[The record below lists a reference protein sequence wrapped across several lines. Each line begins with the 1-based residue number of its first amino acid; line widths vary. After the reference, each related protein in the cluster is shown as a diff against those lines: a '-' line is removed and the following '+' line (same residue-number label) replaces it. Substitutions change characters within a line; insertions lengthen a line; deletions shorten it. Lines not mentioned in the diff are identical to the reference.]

1 MLQPGHP
8 HPDPQQH
15 LEGLLSPAALP
26 LQQELLELF
35 DTAAV
40 CCVFEEQHELSLAL
54 VISIA
59 FCVHLQAIVCVGGVW
74 GVRCLVSPC
83 LASILMRRKSPTKSA
98 PGHLFLLYS
107 LHRWVQV
114 CHRLA
119 PPSERQRPW
128 LFPGKLI
135 TLVLAFP
142 MRKLEPPRPGAGP
155 AGLTHLPDR
164 DTAAAVSDR
173 APDRAEIIVWSEI
186 SVSSG
191 LVHDRSSN

>member
-59 FCVHLQAIVCVGGVW
+59 FCVHLQAIVCVWGGVCVGGAVSGLSVS
-74 GVRCLVSPC
+74 GVDPD
-83 LASILMRRKSPTKSA
+83 AKKEPD
-98 PGHLFLLYS
+98 
-107 LHRWVQV
+107 QV
-114 CHRLA
+114 CTRALVPFILPA
-119 PPSERQRPW
+119 PVGAGLPPAGSSIR
-128 LFPGKLI
+128 
-135 TLVLAFP
+135 TTATLAFS
-142 MRKLEPPRPGAGP
+142 R
-155 AGLTHLPDR
+155 
-164 DTAAAVSDR
+164 
-173 APDRAEIIVWSEI
+173 
-186 SVSSG
+186 
-191 LVHDRSSN
+191 